1 MLTIPC
7 MYVIYEVSMLTERQ
21 LIPTRA
27 LAEMVRRLRSAHE
40 KRNSLIL
47 ANGGVLSYENTV
59 CLSNQPRKDG
69 SAYPRDNVILE
80 TPADLP
86 CPRFVEQAEGPAV
99 IEVCLSFPRYCAK
112 Y

>member
-1 MLTIPC
+1 
-7 MYVIYEVSMLTERQ
+7 MLTEPQ
-21 LIPTRA
+21 LIRTKA
-27 LAEMVRRLRSAHE
+27 LAEMVRRLRLAHE
-40 KRNSLIL
+40 KQNGLIL

-69 SAYPRDNVILE
+69 AAYPRDNVILE

-86 CPRFVEQAEGPAV
+86 CPHFVEQAEGPAV
-99 IEVCLSFPRYCAK
+99 IEVCPSFPRYCGK